1 MAKGMMAVLALSL
14 LTLFGPTSPGTGC
27 KGAVQSLTHLT
38 YPEHRDMR
46 NSIALLSQR
55 GFYRAPDSAS
65 VPIQGRDVL
74 RNAEQFDATFKIPVE
89 STAEG
94 IARGQ
99 VKYAKVCSPCHG
111 MKLDGQGP
119 VWLSKKF
126 MIPPPNLLAAQTRA
140 RPDGFIYRYVR
151 FGGAVMPSYGA
162 QVTAAEAYD
171 VIHFLR
177 DMQRKNP
184 Q

>member
-1 MAKGMMAVLALSL
+1 MVKSAAGVVAVSI
-14 LTLFGPTSPGTGC
+14 LTLFGPTSPKQGC
-27 KGAVQSLTHLT
+27 QSAFRSLTHLA
-38 YPEHRDMR
+38 YPDHRDMR
-46 NSIALLSQR
+46 NTVALLSQR
-55 GFYRAPDSAS
+55 GWYRAPDSAS
-65 VPIQGRDVL
+65 VPVEGRDVM
-74 RNAEQFDATFKIPVE
+74 RNAGQFDVTFKIPTPSSPE
-89 STAEG
+89 A

-99 VKYAKVCSPCHG
+99 LKYAKVCVPCHG
-111 MKLDGQGP
+111 TRLDGQGP

-126 MIPPPNLLAAQTRA
+126 MIPPANLLAAPTRA
-140 RPDGFIYRYVR
+140 RTDGYIYRYVR

-171 VIHFLR
+171 LIHYLR